1 MGGAAVIGR
10 GCNDALVVILTA
22 AALAI
27 VPAPHRPAG
36 AQQTTAPGE
45 WQSAG
50 GATAGA
56 RYLPP
61 PPPRPHAYT
70 LGVQVRNTPTG
81 VDLLAVQPGSAAA
94 LAGLEAGDTIVTV
107 AGQQVGLVGER
118 LNDIGDEIARRVAG
132 DGVTL
137 LVRNHRTG
145 GLLNVPVRFSAA
157 ARRTVSGQVSSRQN
171 LPVSRTAVLLVSVLD
186 VTSPQ
191 WRDVAISQEAM
202 PTTGRFPV
210 TYRLDVPPLDPRHRY
225 ALAARVDDG
234 GRTVLQ
240 VPAPVPVAPFEG
252 AVRIDLALEPVQP
265 TSGSA
270 VPPRDQIDRWI
281 RAYLGRPPRPFE
293 VEFWLAD
300 LQRGKA
306 LVNVQAGILASTEIF
321 ERQRRDRDLYVAEV
335 HRLLTGRQ
343 PTAADMAA
351 LRSRYDAAVGVRL
364 RFVEGLLQQPR

>member
-1 MGGAAVIGR
+1 MGGATVSAR
-10 GCNDALVVILTA
+10 GCRDGLAILLAATGLVVIPAHRMATA
-22 AALAI
+22 WQPAA
-27 VPAPHRPAG
+27 G
-36 AQQTTAPGE
+36 GE

-50 GATAGA
+50 SAGPGA

-61 PPPRPHAYT
+61 APPRPNAYT
-70 LGVQVRNTPTG
+70 LGVQVRNTPVG

-118 LNDIGDEIARRVAG
+118 LHDVGDELARRVAG

-137 LVRNHRTG
+137 LVRNHRSG
-145 GLLNVPVRFSAA
+145 GLVNVPVRFSVA
-157 ARRTVSGQVSSRQN
+157 ARRTVSGQVASRQN

-191 WRDVAISQEAM
+191 WRDVAISQDAV
-202 PTTGRFPV
+202 PATGRFPV

-240 VPAPVPVAPFEG
+240 VPAPVPLAPFEG
-252 AVRIDLALEPVQP
+252 AVRVDLTLEPVQA
-265 TSGSA
+265 TGGST

-306 LVNVQAGILASTEIF
+306 LVNVQAGILASTELF

-343 PTAADMAA
+343 ATAADMAA
-351 LRSRYDAAVGVRL
+351 LRSRYDAALGVRL